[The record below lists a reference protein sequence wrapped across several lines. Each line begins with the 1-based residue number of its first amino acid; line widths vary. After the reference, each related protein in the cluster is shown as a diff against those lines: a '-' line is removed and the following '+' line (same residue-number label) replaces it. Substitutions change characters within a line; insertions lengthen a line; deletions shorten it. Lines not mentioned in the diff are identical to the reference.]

1 MTDKKYVNIA
11 LIVVFF
17 VSLFISLNSV
27 IFEPNF
33 QLDQAI
39 ARVGEKEISRQR
51 FEEIIKVLDDQS
63 NSELTLEKKNLIR
76 ERLIDEELLI
86 QRAIELDLVRNDSL
100 VKGNVIQTMFQH
112 IINSNELVEPSEAE
126 LREYFSK
133 EKNYFSSGR
142 RYKLK
147 NYTFRNLDDA
157 ETAINL
163 LNQSDLESFL
173 KLVETESA
181 IDLPNVFLSPQKI
194 RDYLGPKVLDELPS
208 LEKGGFSNIF
218 EINEV
223 PSIVICIDIL
233 LDNNPKFEEIAEQ
246 IKNKFIRDRED
257 SLVKEYIE
265 NLRNFYEIEK
275 YSF

>member
-1 MTDKKYVNIA
+1 MA

-27 IFEPNF
+27 IYETNF

-51 FEEIIKVLDDQS
+51 FEEIIRVLDEQS
-63 NSELTLEKKNLIR
+63 NSELTFEKKNLIR

-100 VKGNVIQTMFQH
+100 VKGNVIQTMFQY
-112 IINSNELVEPSEAE
+112 IINSKELTEPSEAE

-133 EKNYFSSGR
+133 EKNYFSSGKR
-142 RYKLK
+142 FKLK
-147 NYTFRNLDDA
+147 NYTFRNLSDA
-157 ETAINL
+157 ETARNSL
-163 LNQSDLESFL
+163 KQGNLESFL
-173 KLVETESA
+173 KLVETENS
-181 IDLPNVFLSPQKI
+181 IDLPNVFLTPQKI
-194 RDYLGPKVLDELPS
+194 RDYLGPQVLEELPS
-208 LEKGGFSNIF
+208 LEKGDFSNIF
-218 EINEV
+218 EINQL
-223 PSIVICIDIL
+223 PSMVICIDIL

>member
-1 MTDKKYVNIA
+1 MA

-27 IFEPNF
+27 IYETNF

-51 FEEIIKVLDDQS
+51 FEEIIRVLDEQS

-100 VKGNVIQTMFQH
+100 VKGNVIQTMFQY
-112 IINSNELVEPSEAE
+112 IIKSKELAEPSEAE
-126 LREYFSK
+126 LKEYFIK
-133 EKNYFSSGR
+133 EKNYFSSGK

-147 NYTFRNLDDA
+147 NYTFRNLNDA
-157 ETAINL
+157 EMARSFLI
-163 LNQSDLESFL
+163 QSNFEKFL
-173 KLVETESA
+173 KLVETKNT
-181 IDLPNVFLSPQKI
+181 IDLPNAFLTPQKI
-194 RDYLGPKVLDELPS
+194 RDYLGPMVLEELPS

-218 EINEV
+218 EINQV
-223 PSIVICIDIL
+223 PSIIICIDFL
-233 LDNNPKFEEIAEQ
+233 LDNNPKFEEIIEQ

-257 SLVKEYIE
+257 NLVKEYIE

>member
-1 MTDKKYVNIA
+1 MIDKKYVNIA

-27 IFEPNF
+27 IFETNF

-147 NYTFRNLDDA
+147 NYTFRNLNDA

-181 IDLPNVFLSPQKI
+181 IDLPNVFLSTQKI

>member
-1 MTDKKYVNIA
+1 MIDKKYVNIA

-27 IFEPNF
+27 IFETNF

-112 IINSNELVEPSEAE
+112 IINSSELVEPSEAE

-163 LNQSDLESFL
+163 LNQSNLESFL

-181 IDLPNVFLSPQKI
+181 IDLPNVFLSTQKI

>member
-1 MTDKKYVNIA
+1 MIDKKYVNIA

-27 IFEPNF
+27 IFETNF
-33 QLDQAI
+33 QLNQAI

-100 VKGNVIQTMFQH
+100 VKGNVIQTMFQY
-112 IINSNELVEPSEAE
+112 IINSSELAEPSETE
-126 LREYFSK
+126 LRDYFNK
-133 EKNYFSSGR
+133 EKNYFSSGK
-142 RYKLK
+142 RYKLR
-147 NYTFRNLDDA
+147 NYTFRNLGDA
-157 ETAINL
+157 EIARNSLTQNNL
-163 LNQSDLESFL
+163 ENFL
-173 KLVETESA
+173 KLVETENA
-181 IDLPNVFLSPQKI
+181 IDLPNVFLTPQKI
-194 RDYLGPKVLDELPS
+194 RDYLGPKVLEELPS
-208 LEKGGFSNIF
+208 LEKGGFSNVF
-218 EINEV
+218 EINQV

>member
-1 MTDKKYVNIA
+1 MIDKKYVNIA

-27 IFEPNF
+27 IFETNF

-100 VKGNVIQTMFQH
+100 VKGNVIQTMFKY
-112 IINSNELVEPSEAE
+112 IINSGELAEPSEAE
-126 LREYFSK
+126 LREYFNK

-147 NYTFRNLDDA
+147 NYTFRNLSDA
-157 ETAINL
+157 EMARNL
-163 LNQSDLESFL
+163 LNKSDLENFL
-173 KLVETESA
+173 KLVKTENA
-181 IDLPNVFLSPQKI
+181 IDLPNVFLTPQKI
-194 RDYLGPKVLDELPS
+194 RDYLGPEVLEELTS

-218 EINEV
+218 EINEI
-223 PSIVICIDIL
+223 PSIVICIDVL
-233 LDNNPKFEEIAEQ
+233 LDNNAKFEEIIEQ
-246 IKNKFIRDRED
+246 IRNKFIRDRED
-257 SLVKEYIE
+257 RIVKEYIE

>member
-1 MTDKKYVNIA
+1 MIDKKYVNIA

-27 IFEPNF
+27 IFETNF

-112 IINSNELVEPSEAE
+112 IINSSELVEPSEAE

-181 IDLPNVFLSPQKI
+181 IDLPNVFLTPQKI

>member
-1 MTDKKYVNIA
+1 MIDKKYVNIA

-27 IFEPNF
+27 IFGTNF

-39 ARVGEKEISRQR
+39 ARVGEKDISRQR

-100 VKGNVIQTMFQH
+100 VKGNVIQTMFQY

-147 NYTFRNLDDA
+147 NYTFRNLNDA

-181 IDLPNVFLSPQKI
+181 IDLPNVFLTPQKI

>member
-1 MTDKKYVNIA
+1 MIDKKYVNIA

-27 IFEPNF
+27 IFETNF

-39 ARVGEKEISRQR
+39 ARVGEKEISRQK

-63 NSELTLEKKNLIR
+63 KSELTLEKKNLIR

-100 VKGNVIQTMFQH
+100 VKGNVIQTMFQY
-112 IINSNELVEPSEAE
+112 IINSNELAEPSEAE

-133 EKNYFSSGR
+133 EKNYFSSGKR
-142 RYKLK
+142 FKLK
-147 NYTFRNLDDA
+147 NYTFRNLNDA
-157 ETAINL
+157 ETARNS
-163 LNQSDLESFL
+163 LNQGNLESFL
-173 KLVETESA
+173 KLVETENS
-181 IDLPNVFLSPQKI
+181 IDLPNVFLTPQKI
-194 RDYLGPKVLDELPS
+194 RDYLGPKALEELPS

-218 EINEV
+218 EINKV
-223 PSIVICIDIL
+223 PSIVICIDVL
-233 LDNNPKFEEIAEQ
+233 LDNNPKFEEIIEQ

-257 SLVKEYIE
+257 ILVKEYIE

>member
-1 MTDKKYVNIA
+1 MIDKKYVNIA

-27 IFEPNF
+27 IFEANF

-76 ERLIDEELLI
+76 ERLIDEELLL
-86 QRAIELDLVRNDSL
+86 QRAIELDLVRNDPL

-112 IINSNELVEPSEAE
+112 IINSSELAEPSEVE

-133 EKNYFSSGR
+133 EKNYFSSGK

-147 NYTFRNLDDA
+147 NYIFRNLSDA
-157 ETAINL
+157 ETARDL
-163 LNQSDLESFL
+163 LIQGNLESFL
-173 KLVETESA
+173 KLVETENS
-181 IDLPNVFLSPQKI
+181 IDLPSVFLTPQKI
-194 RDYLGPKVLDELPS
+194 RDYLGPQVLEELPS
-208 LEKGGFSNIF
+208 LEKGDFSNIF
-218 EINEV
+218 EINQL
-223 PSIVICIDIL
+223 PSMVICIDIL

-246 IKNKFIRDRED
+246 IKNKFVRGRED

>member
-1 MTDKKYVNIA
+1 MIDKKYVNIA

-27 IFEPNF
+27 IFETNF

-112 IINSNELVEPSEAE
+112 IINSSELVEPSEAE

-173 KLVETESA
+173 KLVDTESA
-181 IDLPNVFLSPQKI
+181 IDLPNVFLSTQKI

>member
-1 MTDKKYVNIA
+1 MIDKKYVNIA

-27 IFEPNF
+27 IFETNF

-100 VKGNVIQTMFQH
+100 VKGNVIQTMFQY

-147 NYTFRNLDDA
+147 NYTFRNSNDA
-157 ETAINL
+157 ETAINF
-163 LNQSDLESFL
+163 LNQSNLESFL

-181 IDLPNVFLSPQKI
+181 IDLPNVFLTPQKI
-194 RDYLGPKVLDELPS
+194 RDYLGPQALDELPS

-257 SLVKEYIE
+257 NLVKEYIE

>member
-1 MTDKKYVNIA
+1 MIDKKFVNIS

-27 IFEPNF
+27 IFETNF

-76 ERLIDEELLI
+76 ERLIDEELLL
-86 QRAIELDLVRNDSL
+86 QRAIELDLVRNDPL

-112 IINSNELVEPSEAE
+112 IINSSELAEPSEVE

-133 EKNYFSSGR
+133 EKNYFSSGK

-147 NYTFRNLDDA
+147 NYIFRNLSDA
-157 ETAINL
+157 EIARDL
-163 LNQSDLESFL
+163 LIQGNLESFL
-173 KLVETESA
+173 KLVETENS
-181 IDLPNVFLSPQKI
+181 IDLPNVFLTPQKI
-194 RDYLGPKVLDELPS
+194 RDYLGPQVLEELPS
-208 LEKGGFSNIF
+208 LEKGDFSNIF
-218 EINEV
+218 EINQL
-223 PSIVICIDIL
+223 PSMVICIDIL

>member
-1 MTDKKYVNIA
+1 MIDKKYVNIA

-27 IFEPNF
+27 IFETNF

-100 VKGNVIQTMFQH
+100 VKGNVIQTMFQY

-147 NYTFRNLDDA
+147 NYTFRNLNDA

-173 KLVETESA
+173 KLVETESV
-181 IDLPNVFLSPQKI
+181 IDLPNVFLTPQKI

>member
-1 MTDKKYVNIA
+1 MIDKKYVNIA

-17 VSLFISLNSV
+17 VSLFISLNPV
-27 IFEPNF
+27 IFETNF

-86 QRAIELDLVRNDSL
+86 QRAMELDLVRNDSL

-181 IDLPNVFLSPQKI
+181 VDLPNVFLTPQKI

>member
-1 MTDKKYVNIA
+1 MIDKKYVNIA

-27 IFEPNF
+27 IFETNF

-100 VKGNVIQTMFQH
+100 VKGNVIQTMFQY

-147 NYTFRNLDDA
+147 NYTFRNLNDA

-181 IDLPNVFLSPQKI
+181 IDLPNVFLSTQKI

-246 IKNKFIRDRED
+246 VKNKFIRDRED

>member
-1 MTDKKYVNIA
+1 MIDKKYVNIA

-27 IFEPNF
+27 IFETNF

-100 VKGNVIQTMFQH
+100 VKGNVIQTMFQY

-147 NYTFRNLDDA
+147 NYTVRNLNDA

-181 IDLPNVFLSPQKI
+181 IDLPNVFLTPQKI

>member
-1 MTDKKYVNIA
+1 MIDKKNVNIA

-17 VSLFISLNSV
+17 ISLFISLNSV
-27 IFEPNF
+27 IFETNF

-39 ARVGEKEISRQR
+39 ARVGEKEISRQK

-100 VKGNVIQTMFQH
+100 VKGNVIQTMFQY
-112 IINSNELVEPSEAE
+112 IINSNELAEPSEAE
-126 LREYFSK
+126 LRNYFNK
-133 EKNYFSSGR
+133 EKNYFSSGK

-147 NYTFRNLDDA
+147 NYTFRNLNDA
-157 ETAINL
+157 ESARNSLI
-163 LNQSDLESFL
+163 QSDFENFL
-173 KLVETESA
+173 KLIETEKA
-181 IDLPNVFLSPQKI
+181 IDLPNVFLTPQKI
-194 RDYLGPKVLDELPS
+194 RDYLGPKVLEELPS
-208 LEKGGFSNIF
+208 LEKGDFSNIF
-218 EINEV
+218 EINQI
-223 PSIVICIDIL
+223 PSIIICIDIL
-233 LDNNPKFEEIAEQ
+233 LDNKPKFEEIIEQ
-246 IKNKFIRDRED
+246 IKSKFIRDRED
-257 SLVKEYIE
+257 NLVKEYIE

>member
-1 MTDKKYVNIA
+1 MIDKKYVNIA

-27 IFEPNF
+27 IFETNF

-39 ARVGEKEISRQR
+39 ARVGEKEISRQK

-63 NSELTLEKKNLIR
+63 KSELTLEKKNLIR

-100 VKGNVIQTMFQH
+100 VKGNVIQTMFQY
-112 IINSNELVEPSEAE
+112 IINSNELAEPSEAE

-133 EKNYFSSGR
+133 EKNYFSSGKR
-142 RYKLK
+142 FKLK
-147 NYTFRNLDDA
+147 NYTFRNLRDA
-157 ETAINL
+157 ETARNS
-163 LNQSDLESFL
+163 LNQGNLESFL
-173 KLVETESA
+173 KLVETENSV
-181 IDLPNVFLSPQKI
+181 DLPNVFLTPQKI
-194 RDYLGPKVLDELPS
+194 RDYLGPKVLEELPS

-218 EINEV
+218 EINQV
-223 PSIVICIDIL
+223 PSIVICIDVL
-233 LDNNPKFEEIAEQ
+233 LDNNPKFEEIFDQ

>member
-1 MTDKKYVNIA
+1 MIDKKYINIS

-17 VSLFISLNSV
+17 VSLFVSLNSV
-27 IFEPNF
+27 IFETNF

-51 FEEIIKVLDDQS
+51 FEEIIKVLDEQS

-100 VKGNVIQTMFQH
+100 VKGNVIQTMFQY
-112 IINSNELVEPSEAE
+112 IINSSELSEPSEVE
-126 LREYFSK
+126 LREYFNK
-133 EKNYFSSGR
+133 EKNYFSSGKS
-142 RYKLK
+142 YKLK
-147 NYTFRNLDDA
+147 NYAFRNLSDA
-157 ETAINL
+157 ETARNSL
-163 LNQSDLESFL
+163 EQNNLESFL
-173 KLVETESA
+173 KLVETENT
-181 IDLPNVFLSPQKI
+181 INLPNVFLTPQKI
-194 RDYLGPKVLDELPS
+194 RDYLGPKVLEELPS

-218 EINEV
+218 QINQV
-223 PSIVICIDIL
+223 PSIVICVDVL
-233 LDNNPKFEEIAEQ
+233 LDNNPKFDEIIEQ
-246 IKNKFIRDRED
+246 IKKKFIRDRED
-257 SLVKEYIE
+257 SLVKEYVE

>member
-1 MTDKKYVNIA
+1 MIDKKYVNIA

-27 IFEPNF
+27 IFETNF

-63 NSELTLEKKNLIR
+63 ISELTLEKKNLIR

>member
-1 MTDKKYVNIA
+1 MIDKKYVNIA

-27 IFEPNF
+27 VFETNF

-100 VKGNVIQTMFQH
+100 VKGNVIQTMFQY

-147 NYTFRNLDDA
+147 NYTFRNLNDA

>member
-1 MTDKKYVNIA
+1 MIDKKYVNIA

-27 IFEPNF
+27 IFETNF

-39 ARVGEKEISRQR
+39 ARVGEKEISRQK

-63 NSELTLEKKNLIR
+63 KSELTLEKKNLIR

-100 VKGNVIQTMFQH
+100 VKGNVIQTMFQY
-112 IINSNELVEPSEAE
+112 IINSNELAEPSEAE

-133 EKNYFSSGR
+133 EKNYFSSGKR
-142 RYKLK
+142 FKLK
-147 NYTFRNLDDA
+147 NYTFRNLRDA
-157 ETAINL
+157 ETARNS
-163 LNQSDLESFL
+163 LNQGNLESFL
-173 KLVETESA
+173 KLVETENS
-181 IDLPNVFLSPQKI
+181 IDLPNVFLTSQKI
-194 RDYLGPKVLDELPS
+194 RDYLGPKVLEELPS

-218 EINEV
+218 EINQV
-223 PSIVICIDIL
+223 PSIVICIDVL
-233 LDNNPKFEEIAEQ
+233 LDNNPKFEEIIEQ
-246 IKNKFIRDRED
+246 IKSKFIRDRED
-257 SLVKEYIE
+257 FIVKEYIE

>member
-1 MTDKKYVNIA
+1 MIDKKYVNIA
-11 LIVVFF
+11 LIIVFF

-27 IFEPNF
+27 IFETNF

-147 NYTFRNLDDA
+147 NYTFHNLNDA

-163 LNQSDLESFL
+163 LNQRNLESFL

-181 IDLPNVFLSPQKI
+181 IDLPNVFLSTQKI

-257 SLVKEYIE
+257 SLVKEYLE

>member
-1 MTDKKYVNIA
+1 MIDKKYVNIA

-27 IFEPNF
+27 IFETNF

-100 VKGNVIQTMFQH
+100 VKGNVIQTMFQY

-181 IDLPNVFLSPQKI
+181 FDLPNVFLTPQKI

-233 LDNNPKFEEIAEQ
+233 LNNNPKFEEIAEQ

>member
-1 MTDKKYVNIA
+1 MIDKKYVNIA
-11 LIVVFF
+11 LIVIFF

-27 IFEPNF
+27 IFETNF
-33 QLDQAI
+33 QLNQAI

-86 QRAIELDLVRNDSL
+86 QRAIELDLIRNDSL
-100 VKGNVIQTMFQH
+100 VKGNVIQTMFQY
-112 IINSNELVEPSEAE
+112 IINSSELDEPSEIE
-126 LREYFSK
+126 LRDYFNK
-133 EKNYFSSGR
+133 EKNYFSSGK
-142 RYKLK
+142 RYKLR
-147 NYTFRNLDDA
+147 NYTFRNLGDA
-157 ETAINL
+157 EIARNSLTQN
-163 LNQSDLESFL
+163 NFKNFL
-173 KLVETESA
+173 KLVETENA
-181 IDLPNVFLSPQKI
+181 IDLPNVFLTPQKI
-194 RDYLGPKVLDELPS
+194 RDYLGPKILEELPS

-218 EINEV
+218 EINQV

-233 LDNNPKFEEIAEQ
+233 LDNNPKFEEIIEQ
-246 IKNKFIRDRED
+246 IKNKFLRDRED
-257 SLVKEYIE
+257 SLVKEYID

>member
-1 MTDKKYVNIA
+1 MIDKKYVNIA
-11 LIVVFF
+11 LIVIFF

-27 IFEPNF
+27 IFETNF

-112 IINSNELVEPSEAE
+112 IINSSELVEPSEAE

-147 NYTFRNLDDA
+147 NYTFRNLNDA

-181 IDLPNVFLSPQKI
+181 IDLPNVFLTPQKI

-246 IKNKFIRDRED
+246 IKNKFIRDRQD

>member
-1 MTDKKYVNIA
+1 MIDKKYVNIA

-27 IFEPNF
+27 IFETNF

-100 VKGNVIQTMFQH
+100 VKGNVIQTMFQY

-147 NYTFRNLDDA
+147 NYTFRNLNDA

-181 IDLPNVFLSPQKI
+181 IDLPNVFLTPQKI

-233 LDNNPKFEEIAEQ
+233 LDNNPKFEEVAEQ

>member
-1 MTDKKYVNIA
+1 MIDKKYVNIA

-27 IFEPNF
+27 IFETNF

-39 ARVGEKEISRQR
+39 ARVGEKEISRQK

-63 NSELTLEKKNLIR
+63 RSELTLEKKNLIR

-100 VKGNVIQTMFQH
+100 VKGNVIQTMFQY
-112 IINSNELVEPSEAE
+112 IINSNDLAEPSEVE

-133 EKNYFSSGR
+133 EKNYFSSGKR
-142 RYKLK
+142 FKLK
-147 NYTFRNLDDA
+147 NYTFRNLRDA
-157 ETAINL
+157 ETARNS
-163 LNQSDLESFL
+163 LNQGNLESFL
-173 KLVETESA
+173 KLVETENSF
-181 IDLPNVFLSPQKI
+181 DLPNVFLTPQKI
-194 RDYLGPKVLDELPS
+194 RDYLGPKVLEELPS

-218 EINEV
+218 EINQV
-223 PSIVICIDIL
+223 PSIVICIDVL
-233 LDNNPKFEEIAEQ
+233 LDNNPKFEEIIDQ